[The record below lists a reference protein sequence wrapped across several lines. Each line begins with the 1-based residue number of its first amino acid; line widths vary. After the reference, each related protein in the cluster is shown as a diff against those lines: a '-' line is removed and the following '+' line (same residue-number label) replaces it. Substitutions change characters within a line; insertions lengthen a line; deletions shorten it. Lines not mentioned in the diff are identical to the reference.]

1 MKCNAENFVLL
12 AKEKHN
18 DFYDYSKSEYKNV
31 REKVCIICP
40 KHGEFW
46 QKPKEHLNGS
56 KCPKCANELRGRYKR
71 LDNNT
76 FIKRAIDVHGSKYDY
91 SLTEYIN
98 AMTNVTIICPEHGE
112 FKQTPSNHLN
122 GQGCP
127 KCVGKGLL
135 KHEVVERF
143 KNIHGAYY
151 DYSNVVFKGMH
162 KHVNIICPEHGEF
175 KQTPAKHMQG
185 QKCPICSRIE
195 SGLKNRITKDEFI
208 ERANDIHK
216 NKYDYSNVEYITMH
230 DKIDIICPT
239 HGVFKQFPYDHLHGH
254 GCPSCGNM
262 FSMGEMEIYQMLV
275 NVIGED
281 NVLLHDRKT
290 LDGQEIDILLPT
302 KNIGIEFNGLYWH
315 SEENGKSKW
324 YHYLKTKKCEEK
336 GIKLIQIFEDEYNN
350 NKDVVISKLKHI
362 IGIDRICM
370 RIMAR
375 KCSIR
380 EIDNLTAK
388 EFLTKYH
395 IQGYSNTTL
404 SFGAYY
410 QNVLIGV
417 MCFTK
422 TSNNDVWILNRFA
435 TDDKYIC
442 QGVGGKLFQY
452 FVKNYNPRSVKSFAD
467 RRWTVDKENNLYT
480 KIGFKLTKELNP
492 EYRYINKSKPKERI
506 HKFNLRKKTLHN
518 RYNLPIDMTEKEMVK
533 ELGLVKIW
541 DCGLYKY
548 EWERK

>member
-1 MKCNAENFVLL
+1 MVNNSYNFILKANTVHCG
-12 AKEKHN
+12 K
-18 DFYDYSKSEYKNV
+18 YSYNKVDYKNNK
-31 REKVCIICP
+31 EKVCIICP
-40 KHGEFW
+40 EHGEFW
-46 QKPKEHLNGS
+46 QKPKDHLSGNG
-56 KCPKCANELRGRYKR
+56 CPKCANKLRGRRKRFTKEEFVNKAKKIHGDAYDYSKVVYK
-71 LDNNT
+71 N
-76 FIKRAIDVHGSKYDY
+76 IDTNVIIICKDHGEFKQTPMNHINGQGCPKCHGRGLTTEEIITKFTTIHGNKYDY
-91 SLTEYIN
+91 SKVEYSGSN
-98 AMTNVTIICPEHGE
+98 KKVCIICPEHGE
-112 FKQTPSNHLN
+112 FWQTPSKHLL
-122 GQGCP
+122 GQ
-127 KCVGKGLL
+127 
-135 KHEVVERF
+135 
-143 KNIHGAYY
+143 N
-151 DYSNVVFKGMH
+151 
-162 KHVNIICPEHGEF
+162 
-175 KQTPAKHMQG
+175 
-185 QKCPICSRIE
+185 CPICSNIIKRGQI
-195 SGLKNRITKDEFI
+195 S
-208 ERANDIHK
+208 ERDIK
-216 NKYDYSNVEYITMH
+216 SLPYS
-230 DKIDIICPT
+230 IC
-239 HGVFKQFPYDHLHGH
+239 
-254 GCPSCGNM
+254 
-262 FSMGEMEIYQMLV
+262 EMEIYRILTET
-275 NVIGED
+275 IGED
-281 NVLLHDRKT
+281 DVLLRKNNVN
-290 LDGQEIDILLPT
+290 ILLP
-302 KNIGIEFNGLYWH
+302 KKKIGITCHSLLPNNKWDCRDITDKCKYNGI
-315 SEENGKSKW
+315 NV
-324 YHYLKTKKCEEK
+324 
-336 GIKLIQIFEDEYNN
+336 IQIFEDEYNN

-362 IGIDRICM
+362 IGVDRICM

-422 TSNNDVWILNRFA
+422 TSDNDVWILNRFA

-442 QGVGGKLFQY
+442 QGIGGKLFKY

-467 RRWTVDKENNLYT
+467 RRWTINKENNLYT

-518 RYNLPIDMTEKEMVK
+518 RYNLPIDMTEKEIAK